1 MPVKGATIKP
11 IPASSLYDQYFHTSE
26 TELPNF
32 GHLHLYPINQKKL
45 FYSRSGMNIK
55 PNALCLILFCTTYRS
70 LHSMKVL
77 TFGKTQNKFGF
88 SLTYSYLFIRKG
100 YTLKNKIEK
109 FRLSF

>member
-1 MPVKGATIKP
+1 
-11 IPASSLYDQYFHTSE
+11 
-26 TELPNF
+26 
-32 GHLHLYPINQKKL
+32 
-45 FYSRSGMNIK
+45 
-55 PNALCLILFCTTYRS
+55 
-70 LHSMKVL
+70 MKEL